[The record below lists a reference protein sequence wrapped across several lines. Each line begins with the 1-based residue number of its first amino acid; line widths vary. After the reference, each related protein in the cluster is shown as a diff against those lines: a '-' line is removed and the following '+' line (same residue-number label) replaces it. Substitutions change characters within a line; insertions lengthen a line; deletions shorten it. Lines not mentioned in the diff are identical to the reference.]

1 MLSAQQVAEI
11 NCHAIW
17 KAGISLQMRYP
28 IDTSF
33 SADALKQGQLW
44 NPSSTCST

>member
-1 MLSAQQVAEI
+1 MLSTQQVAEI

-28 IDTSF
+28 IETSF

-44 NPSSTCST
+44 NPSSTC